1 MEVKEI
7 YWLKEL
13 SKEHNDLVGKKCANL
28 GELTKLGLKVPYGF
42 ALSIKAYE
50 HFMTATGLKEE
61 VEKIV
66 ENERGAGLDI
76 DKDVDKMIELSG
88 RIRAAIEEDSHAA
101 RSGRSYRRL
110 LPKAF
115 RRNAASWRWR
125 ARSGRAAR

>member
-13 SKEHNDLVGKKCANL
+13 SKDYNDLVGKKCANL

-42 ALSIKAYE
+42 ALSVKAYE

-61 VEKIV
+61 VERIV
-66 ENERGAGLDI
+66 EKERGAGLDM
-76 DKDVDKMIELSG
+76 DKDVDRMIEMSG
-88 RIRAAIEEDSHAA
+88 RIRAAILPALSWNVTEGSPKKC
-101 RSGRSYRRL
+101 RSGT
-110 LPKAF
+110 
-115 RRNAASWRWR
+115 WR